1 MELFKM
7 SPYVMTLVVLIFV
20 SIKEKKE
27 ALPPAHLGLNYFR
40 EER

>member
-1 MELFKM
+1 
-7 SPYVMTLVVLIFV
+7 MTLIVLIFV

-27 ALPPAHLGLNYFR
+27 ALPPAHLGQNYFR